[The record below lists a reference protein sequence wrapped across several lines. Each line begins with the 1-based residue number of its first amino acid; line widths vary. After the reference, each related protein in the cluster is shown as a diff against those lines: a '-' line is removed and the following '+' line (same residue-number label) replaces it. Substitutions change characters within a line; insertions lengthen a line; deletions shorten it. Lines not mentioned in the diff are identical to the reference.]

1 MATNVA
7 NEGDE
12 RSRRG
17 MKLQALGPADFLK
30 MPWKNG
36 QGVTTEL
43 AVARRPGEDGFDW
56 RISTATVA
64 VPGPFSV
71 FAGIDRSLAIVR
83 GGTLTL
89 NVEGR
94 PDVTLTTRTAP
105 YAFGGELAV
114 SSTPA
119 LEVDGVPIDDFNVM
133 TRRDGWQHALT
144 QHRLEGD
151 ALSWA
156 LPTAADAL
164 GFLYCAQ
171 GLVHVTFH
179 DGRTVT
185 VSAGHALRIEEMDA
199 IDAFDGAHVCELH
212 AGAPSTDVFLTTLT
226 RR

>member
-1 MATNVA
+1 
-7 NEGDE
+7 
-12 RSRRG
+12 

-43 AVARRPGEDGFDW
+43 AVARRPGEDSFDW

-64 VPGPFSV
+64 APGPFSV

-94 PDVTLTTRTAP
+94 PDVTLTTGTPA

-119 LEVDGVPIDDFNVM
+119 LDTAGVPIDDFNVM
-133 TRRDGWQHALT
+133 TRRAEWQHTLA

-151 ALSWA
+151 ALMWT
-156 LPTAADAL
+156 LPSGDGAVA
-164 GFLYCAQ
+164 FLYCARAQ
-171 GLVHVTFH
+171 VRVTFR
-179 DGRTVT
+179 DGQTLT
-185 VSAGHALRIEEMDA
+185 IAADHALRIEGGD
-199 IDAFDGAHVCELH
+199 VCEVQ
-212 AGAPSTDVFLTTLT
+212 ADTGSADVFLTTIA
-226 RR
+226 RRLSSPSSD

>member
-1 MATNVA
+1 
-7 NEGDE
+7 
-12 RSRRG
+12 

-119 LEVDGVPIDDFNVM
+119 LEADGVPIDDFNVM
-133 TRRDGWQHALT
+133 TRRDGWQHTLT
-144 QHRLEGD
+144 QHRLDGD
-151 ALSWA
+151 ALTWA
-156 LPTAADAL
+156 LPVTAGAL
-164 GFLYCAQ
+164 AFLYCAHGQ
-171 GLVHVTFH
+171 VHVTFH
-179 DGRTVT
+179 DGRTVS
-185 VSAGHALRIEEMDA
+185 VCAGHALRLDEMNA
-199 IDAFDGAHVCELH
+199 TEAFDATHVCELR
-212 AGAPSTDVFLTTLT
+212 AGAPSTDVFLTTLA

>member
-1 MATNVA
+1 
-7 NEGDE
+7 
-12 RSRRG
+12 

-43 AVARRPGEDGFDW
+43 AVSRRAGEDGFDW

-89 NVEGR
+89 AVEGR
-94 PDVTLTTRTAP
+94 PGVTLTTRTPP
-105 YAFGGELAV
+105 YAFPGELAV
-114 SSTPA
+114 SSTPS

-133 TRRDGWQHALT
+133 TRRDGWQHTLA
-144 QHRLEGD
+144 QHRLEGEALTWTLPNAVD
-151 ALSWA
+151 AVA
-156 LPTAADAL
+156 
-164 GFLYCAQ
+164 FLYCPHGDVQ
-171 GLVHVTFH
+171 VSFRDGPTLVVP
-179 DGRTVT
+179 V
-185 VSAGHALRIEEMDA
+185 GHALRIDA
-199 IDAFDGAHVCELH
+199 GATNEIADDADVCELR
-212 AGAPSTDVFLTTLT
+212 AITPLADVFLTTVA

>member
-1 MATNVA
+1 
-7 NEGDE
+7 
-12 RSRRG
+12 

-89 NVEGR
+89 NVEGL

-119 LEVDGVPIDDFNVM
+119 LEADGVPIDDFNVM

-144 QHRLEGD
+144 QHRLEGGALTWTLPATTD
-151 ALSWA
+151 ALA
-156 LPTAADAL
+156 
-164 GFLYCAQ
+164 FLYCAHGQ
-171 GLVHVTFH
+171 VRVTFH
-179 DGRTVT
+179 DGQTLTVG
-185 VSAGHALRIEEMDA
+185 AGNALRIDDVDA
-199 IDAFDGAHVCELH
+199 GANVCELV
-212 AGAPSTDVFLTTLT
+212 ADATSADVFLTTLA